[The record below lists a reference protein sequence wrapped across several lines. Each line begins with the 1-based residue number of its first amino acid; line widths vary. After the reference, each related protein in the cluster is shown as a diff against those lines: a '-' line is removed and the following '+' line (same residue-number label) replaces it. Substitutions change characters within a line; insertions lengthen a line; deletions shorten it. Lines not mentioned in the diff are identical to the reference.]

1 MKDILCDGFQHT
13 VDEYLV
19 RHRSVIDIMSKLQ
32 EANARVNRAVSK
44 AVTACGCIRVAANRQ
59 SAPMDVSIEE
69 VRNHMDSHL
78 EGSLCEHC
86 KEIIETEMGNHL
98 FYLTALCNSLHLNLY
113 DVLLKEHKKLSTLRF
128 FNFS

>member
-32 EANARVNRAVSK
+32 EADARVNRAVSK
-44 AVTACGCIRVAANRQ
+44 AVTACGCIRVVANRQ
-59 SAPMDVSIEE
+59 RVPMDVSIEE
-69 VRNHMDSHL
+69 VRDHMDSHL

-113 DVLLKEHKKLSTLRF
+113 DILLKEHKKLSTLRF